1 VAASLT
7 PRIDALDGDDSNAGP
22 AVAGPSTEETSM
34 LTTVLLGLLQTT
46 WVVDAAA
53 GPGSHFTDLPA
64 AIAAAADG
72 DTILV
77 RAGSYSAFTI
87 TAKELAIRGA
97 GVGITIVNG
106 PSQLVLS
113 TPTSGINLFSGMT
126 MHGYLW
132 ATNGAKVTL
141 LDCEILGTDAA
152 ATGSGALIV
161 SQAEV
166 FALRCRFTGGDAVG
180 PPPSPPFGGAMQGGP
195 AVTVQGGKFGAHDC
209 DITGGSIAG
218 TFAGQ
223 GGRNG
228 GWGLAVLDF
237 ATARIDSCSIV
248 GGNGSLPIS
257 FTSFGGDGV
266 FVRNTSRLQIDNT
279 PADIVASGLGSPLG
293 GAAAIRLTNERFYGP
308 SEVIV
313 HGTLTTT
320 GTIVGPVTLGAP
332 DLPPLTVAAT
342 TLPTG
347 ETDASQPGERHVR
360 RALPVGAIRPDARV
374 PTQLRIRATA
384 AARRPAARPGQ
395 RRVPHRPARSGRP
408 APVQL
413 RARGDL
419 RRRGALPL
427 LHAVRGVRSERRHP
441 PVQPRR
447 ALLLPVTSGSS

>member
-347 ETDASQPGERHVR
+347 ETDASQPVNVTFDGLFPSAPF
-360 RALPVGAIRPDARV
+360 ALMLGFRPSYGSAQPPLLGDLLLDPASAAFLTGQLDPAGLLQFSFVPAGIFGGAVPFPFYMQCAVFDPSGDIRLSNLDARFYS
-374 PTQLRIRATA
+374 L
-384 AARRPAARPGQ
+384 
-395 RRVPHRPARSGRP
+395 
-408 APVQL
+408 
-413 RARGDL
+413 
-419 RRRGALPL
+419 
-427 LHAVRGVRSERRHP
+427 
-441 PVQPRR
+441 
-447 ALLLPVTSGSS
+447 